1 MRIAILVGAVALG
14 VLMWLALNRTRI
26 GMLVRAG
33 VDDRDMLSAS
43 GVRVQ
48 LVFIGVFAFGAGL
61 AGFAGIVGG
70 TFQSLAAGDDTRIL
84 LASLVVVIV
93 GGMGSILGAALG
105 AVLIGLAEQLG
116 SVYAPTY
123 SVVLTFLI
131 MASCSPSGRR
141 A

>member
-1 MRIAILVGAVALG
+1 
-14 VLMWLALNRTRI
+14 MWLALNRTRI

-33 VDDRDMLSAS
+33 VDDREMLAAS
-43 GVRVQ
+43 GIPVQ

-61 AGFAGIVGG
+61 AGIAGIVGG
-70 TFQSLAAGDDTRIL
+70 TFQSVVAGDDTRFL

-131 MASCSPSGRR
+131 MAAVLAFRPQGLMGR
-141 A
+141 